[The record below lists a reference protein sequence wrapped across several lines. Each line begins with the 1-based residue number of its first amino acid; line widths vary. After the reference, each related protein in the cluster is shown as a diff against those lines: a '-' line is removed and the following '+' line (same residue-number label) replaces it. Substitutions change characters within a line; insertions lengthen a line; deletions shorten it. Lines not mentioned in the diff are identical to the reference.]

1 MRMMCGLMGVAVVPM
16 AFYTIKNSGHSLHAS
31 ILAAVL
37 VLFGKTTAANSI
49 RTKQKKKKGACSI
62 LLTTMEQYFP
72 LNKQQ

>member
-37 VLFGKTTAANSI
+37 VLFGRSGDKSSEMNLEP
-49 RTKQKKKKGACSI
+49 TKRMHTVKFAKYNG
-62 LLTTMEQYFP
+62 TMFS
-72 LNKQQ
+72 L